1 MTSEKPLIVQGVDTL
16 LLEVASP
23 GFEAARSEL
32 LAFAELIKAPEHV
45 HTYRVTALSIW
56 NARAAGVTTEQIA
69 ATLRRFSRYPVPDAT
84 LFEIGSHAARFGKL
98 RLVGADDGLV
108 LESSDDESL
117 EIVRRH
123 REVSRWLGDRIGGN
137 AFRVDPEK
145 RGLLKLAL
153 VRAGFP
159 PNDEAGYARG
169 LPLSFALRDVTLAG
183 NPFALRAY
191 QVEAARAFDD
201 ARLTAGGSGVIV
213 LPCGAGKTVVGLAC
227 AHALQCTTLVL
238 CTSVTAARQWLAEA
252 LDKTTLDA
260 DQVGIY
266 AGPDRALRPFT
277 VATYQMLT
285 HRRRSGEPMTNL
297 EVFDRGNWGLII
309 YDEVHLLP
317 APVFQ
322 ITAALQARRR
332 LGLTATLVREDGHE
346 DDVFALIGPKKADVP
361 WRELERQGWVATA
374 RCTEMRVPMPP
385 QRRLNYAAAG
395 ARQQFRMAAEN
406 PAKSVLVR
414 ALVERHRDDRILV
427 MAMYVEQIRELAAAL
442 AIPVLT
448 GSTSQ
453 KRRDKMFAA
462 FRKGEIRRL
471 AVSKIGSLALDLPEA
486 NVAIQVSGTF
496 GSRQEEAQRLGRIL
510 RPKRDGG
517 QAHFYSLVSA
527 ATVEQEYAM
536 HRQRFLCEQGYEY
549 AIADAEV
556 PADEFPAVDAV
567 VTGEPAPDPRPPAAD
582 DDAPV
587 PPAAAGT
594 RRERR
599 FHLVPTGTGSPPR

>member
-1 MTSEKPLIVQGVDTL
+1 MASDQPLIVQGVDTL

-23 GFEAARSEL
+23 RFEEARSQL

-56 NARAAGVTTEQIA
+56 NARAAGVTVEQIV
-69 ATLRRFSRYPVPDAT
+69 ATLREFSRYPVPDAT
-84 LFEIGSHAARFGKL
+84 LAEIRSHAARFGKL
-98 RLVGADDGLV
+98 RLLAGDDGLV

-117 EIVRRH
+117 EIARRH
-123 REVSRWLGDRIGGN
+123 REVSKWLGDRVGRY
-137 AFRVDPEK
+137 AFQVDAEK

-169 LPLSFALRDVTLAG
+169 LPLSFALRDTALSG
-183 NPFALRAY
+183 QPFALRAY
-191 QVEAARAFDD
+191 QVEAVRAFDD
-201 ARLTAGGSGVIV
+201 ARHTAGGSGVIV

-227 AHALQCTTLVL
+227 VHVLQCTTLVL
-238 CTSVTAARQWLAEA
+238 CTSVTAARQWVAEA

-260 DQVGIY
+260 EQVGIY

-285 HRRRSGEPMTNL
+285 YRRRAGEPMDNL

-332 LGLTATLVREDGHE
+332 LGLTATLVREDGRE

-361 WRELERQGWVATA
+361 WRELEQQGWVATA
-374 RCTEMRVPMPP
+374 RCAEVRVPLPP
-385 QRRLNYAAAG
+385 QRRLNYAASG
-395 ARQQFRMAAEN
+395 PRRQFRIAAEN
-406 PAKSVLVR
+406 PAKVILAR
-414 ALVERHRDDRILV
+414 MLLEHHGDDRILV
-427 MAMYVEQIRELAAAL
+427 MAMYVEQIRDLAAAL

-448 GSTSQ
+448 GRSSQ
-453 KRRDKMFAA
+453 KRRDKLFAA
-462 FRKGEIRRL
+462 FRDGEIRRL

-510 RPKRDGG
+510 RPKHDGG
-517 QAHFYSLVSA
+517 QAYFYSLVSA

-549 AIADAEV
+549 AIVDAEV
-556 PADEFPAVDAV
+556 LSDGA
-567 VTGEPAPDPRPPAAD
+567 GEPTPPA
-582 DDAPV
+582 
-587 PPAAAGT
+587 PPAGNGAHAASVAGASD
-594 RRERR
+594 ERR
-599 FHLVPTGTGSPPR
+599 LRLVRPDEREPPR

>member
-1 MTSEKPLIVQGVDTL
+1 MASDQPLIVQGVDTL

-23 GFEAARSEL
+23 RFEEARSQL

-45 HTYRVTALSIW
+45 HTYRVTALSVW
-56 NARAAGVTTEQIA
+56 NARAAGVTVERIV
-69 ATLRRFSRYPVPDAT
+69 ATLREFSRYPVPDAT
-84 LFEIGSHAARFGKL
+84 LTEIRSHAGRFGKL
-98 RLVGADDGLV
+98 RLLAGDDGLV
-108 LESSDDESL
+108 LESSDDETL
-117 EIVRRH
+117 EIARRH
-123 REVSRWLGDRIGGN
+123 REVSKWLGEPIGRH
-137 AFRVDPEK
+137 AFQVDAEK

-169 LPLSFALRDVTLAG
+169 LPLSFSLRENTLNG
-183 NPFALRAY
+183 QPFALRDY
-191 QVEAARAFDD
+191 QADAARAFDD
-201 ARLTAGGSGVIV
+201 ARHTAGGSGVIV

-227 AHALQCTTLVL
+227 AHALQGTTLVL
-238 CTSVTAARQWLAEA
+238 CTSVTAARQWITEA
-252 LDKTTLDA
+252 LDKTTLDTE
-260 DQVGIY
+260 QVGMY
-266 AGPDRALRPFT
+266 AGPDRTLRPFT

-285 HRRRSGEPMTNL
+285 YRRRADEAMSNL

-332 LGLTATLVREDGHE
+332 LGLTATLVREDGRE

-374 RCTEMRVPMPP
+374 RCTEVRVPLPP
-385 QRRLNYAAAG
+385 QRRLTYAASG
-395 ARQQFRMAAEN
+395 PRRQFRMAAEN
-406 PAKSVLVR
+406 PAKTALVR
-414 ALVERHRDDRILV
+414 ALLERHRDDLILV

-448 GSTSQ
+448 GASSQ
-453 KRRDKMFAA
+453 KRRDKLFAA
-462 FRKGEIRRL
+462 FRNGEIRCL

-549 AIADAEV
+549 AIVDAEV
-556 PADEFPAVDAV
+556 PETAAV
-567 VTGEPAPDPRPPAAD
+567 EPAPPLSPTVD
-582 DDAPV
+582 DDATAPV
-587 PPAAAGT
+587 AAEAGH
-594 RRERR
+594 ERR
-599 FHLVPTGTGSPPR
+599 FTLVRPGNGSRLP

>member
-1 MTSEKPLIVQGVDTL
+1 MGSDQPLIVQGVDTL

-23 GFEAARSEL
+23 RFEEARSQL

-56 NARAAGVTTEQIA
+56 NARAAGVTVEQIV
-69 ATLRRFSRYPVPDAT
+69 ATLHQFSRYPVPGAT
-84 LFEIGSHAARFGKL
+84 LAEIRSHAARFGKL
-98 RLVGADDGLV
+98 RLLAGDEGLV

-117 EIVRRH
+117 EIARRH
-123 REVSRWLGDRIGGN
+123 REVSKWLGERVGPQ
-137 AFRVDPEK
+137 AFQVDAEK

-153 VRAGFP
+153 VRAGYP

-169 LPLSFALRDVTLAG
+169 LPLSFALRETTLSG
-183 NPFALRAY
+183 QRFALRDY
-191 QVEAARAFDD
+191 QVQAARAFDD

-227 AHALQCTTLVL
+227 ARALQRTTLVL
-238 CTSVTAARQWLAEA
+238 CTSVTAARQWIGEA

-260 DQVGIY
+260 EQVGIY
-266 AGPDRALRPFT
+266 AGPHRALRPFT

-285 HRRRSGEPMTNL
+285 HRRRAEEPMTNL

-332 LGLTATLVREDGHE
+332 LGLTATLVREDGRE

-361 WRELERQGWVATA
+361 WRELEQQGWVATA
-374 RCTEMRVPMPP
+374 RCTEVRVPLPP
-385 QRRLNYAAAG
+385 QRRLSYAAAG
-395 ARQQFRMAAEN
+395 PRRQFRMAAEN
-406 PAKSVLVR
+406 PAKTALVR
-414 ALVERHRDDRILV
+414 ELLERHGDDLVLV

-448 GSTSQ
+448 GTSSQ
-453 KRRDKMFAA
+453 KRRDKLFAA
-462 FRKGEIRRL
+462 FRKGEVRRL

-486 NVAIQVSGTF
+486 NVAIQLSGTF

-549 AIADAEV
+549 AIVDAEAAA
-556 PADEFPAVDAV
+556 PAADES
-567 VTGEPAPDPRPPAAD
+567 APPLPPAAD
-582 DDAPV
+582 DNGAAPGT
-587 PPAAAGT
+587 PGAGH
-594 RRERR
+594 ERR
-599 FHLVPTGTGSPPR
+599 FTLVHPGNGNPPR

>member
-1 MTSEKPLIVQGVDTL
+1 MASDQPLIVQGVDTL

-23 GFEAARSEL
+23 RFEEARSQL

-56 NARAAGVTTEQIA
+56 NARAAGVTVEQIV
-69 ATLRRFSRYPVPDAT
+69 ATLREFSRYPVPDAT
-84 LFEIGSHAARFGKL
+84 LAEIRSHAARFGKL
-98 RLVGADDGLV
+98 RLLAGDDGLV

-117 EIVRRH
+117 EIARRH
-123 REVSRWLGDRIGGN
+123 REVSKWLGDRVGRY
-137 AFRVDPEK
+137 AFQVDAEK

-169 LPLSFALRDVTLAG
+169 LPLSFALRDTALSG
-183 NPFALRAY
+183 QPFALRAY
-191 QVEAARAFDD
+191 QVEAVRAFDD
-201 ARLTAGGSGVIV
+201 ARHTAGGSGVIV

-227 AHALQCTTLVL
+227 VHVLQCTTLVL
-238 CTSVTAARQWLAEA
+238 CTSVTAARQWVAEA

-260 DQVGIY
+260 EQVGIY

-285 HRRRSGEPMTNL
+285 YRRRAGEPMDNL

-332 LGLTATLVREDGHE
+332 LGLTATLVREDGRE

-361 WRELERQGWVATA
+361 WRELEQQGWVATA
-374 RCTEMRVPMPP
+374 RCAEVRVPLPP
-385 QRRLNYAAAG
+385 QRRLNYAASG
-395 ARQQFRMAAEN
+395 PRRQFRIAAEN
-406 PAKSVLVR
+406 PAKVILAR
-414 ALVERHRDDRILV
+414 MLLEHHGDDRILV

-448 GSTSQ
+448 GRSSQ
-453 KRRDKMFAA
+453 RRRDKLFAA
-462 FRKGEIRRL
+462 FRDGEIRRL

-510 RPKRDGG
+510 RPKHDGG
-517 QAHFYSLVSA
+517 QAYFYSLVSA

-549 AIADAEV
+549 AIVDAEV
-556 PADEFPAVDAV
+556 LSDGA
-567 VTGEPAPDPRPPAAD
+567 GEPTPPA
-582 DDAPV
+582 
-587 PPAAAGT
+587 PPAENGAHAASVAGT
-594 RRERR
+594 SDERQLR
-599 FHLVPTGTGSPPR
+599 LVRPDER

>member
-1 MTSEKPLIVQGVDTL
+1 MDLGP
-16 LLEVASP
+16 
-23 GFEAARSEL
+23 
-32 LAFAELIKAPEHV
+32 
-45 HTYRVTALSIW
+45 
-56 NARAAGVTTEQIA
+56 QIT

-117 EIVRRH
+117 EIVRRGIA
-123 REVSRWLGDRIGGN
+123 EVSRWLGDRIGLGM
-137 AFRVDPEK
+137 AFRVDAAPDDVIRSAACSSWRWCGPAFLPTTK
-145 RGLLKLAL
+145 PAKPRTT
-153 VRAGFP
+153 RRPMF
-159 PNDEAGYARG
+159 GYACG

-183 NPFALRAY
+183 KPFALRAY
-191 QVEAARAFDD
+191 QMEAARAFDD
-201 ARLTAGGSGVIV
+201 ARLTAGGSGRDSAAVRRRQDGGRPGLRARAPV
-213 LPCGAGKTVVGLAC
+213 HHAGAGR
-227 AHALQCTTLVL
+227 L

-260 DQVGIY
+260 EQVGSGWRIYAEQVGIY

-361 WRELERQGWVATA
+361 WRELERQGWVASA
-374 RCTEMRVPMPP
+374 RCTEVRVPMPP

-414 ALVERHRDDRILV
+414 ALVERHREDRILV

-448 GSTSQ
+448 GSSSQ
-453 KRRDKMFAA
+453 KRRDKLFAA

-549 AIADAEV
+549 AIAEVEV
-556 PADEFPAVDAV
+556 PA
-567 VTGEPAPDPRPPAAD
+567 GEPAPDSPAPTANG
-582 DDAPV
+582 DAPV
-587 PPAAAGT
+587 PPAAAGA

-599 FHLVPTGTGSPPR
+599 FQLVPTGTGNPPR

>member
-1 MTSEKPLIVQGVDTL
+1 MAGDQPLIVQGVDTL

-23 GFEAARSEL
+23 RFEEARSQL

-56 NARAAGVTTEQIA
+56 NARAAGIAVEQIVTT
-69 ATLRRFSRYPVPDAT
+69 LREFSRYPVPDAT
-84 LFEIGSHAARFGKL
+84 LAEIRSHAARFGKL
-98 RLVGADDGLV
+98 RLLAGDDGLV

-117 EIVRRH
+117 EIARRH
-123 REVSRWLGDRIGGN
+123 REVSKWLGKRIDER
-137 AFRVDPEK
+137 AFQVDAEK

-169 LPLSFALRDVTLAG
+169 LPLGFALRDTTLNG
-183 NPFALRAY
+183 QPFALRAY
-191 QVEAARAFDD
+191 QAEAARAFDD

-238 CTSVTAARQWLAEA
+238 CTSVTAARQWVAEA
-252 LDKTTLDA
+252 LDKTTLD
-260 DQVGIY
+260 DQQVGIY

-285 HRRRSGEPMTNL
+285 HRRRADEPMTNL

-332 LGLTATLVREDGHE
+332 LGLTATLVRKDGHE

-374 RCTEMRVPMPP
+374 RCTEMRVPLPP
-385 QRRLNYAAAG
+385 PRRLGYAAAG
-395 ARQQFRMAAEN
+395 PRQQFRRAAEN
-406 PAKSVLVR
+406 PVKTALVR
-414 ALVERHRDDRILV
+414 TLLEHHRDDHVLV

-448 GSTSQ
+448 GTSSQ
-453 KRRDKMFAA
+453 KRRDKLFAA
-462 FRKGEIRRL
+462 FRDGEIRRL

-527 ATVEQEYAM
+527 ATVEQDYAM

-549 AIADAEV
+549 AIVDAE
-556 PADEFPAVDAV
+556 PQDAG
-567 VTGEPAPDPRPPAAD
+567 TGESPHPPPAANGK
-582 DDAPV
+582 DAA
-587 PPAAAGT
+587 PAIAGT
-594 RRERR
+594 SRERR
-599 FHLVPTGTGSPPR
+599 LHLVRPGDET

>member
-1 MTSEKPLIVQGVDTL
+1 MASDQPLIVQGVDTL
-16 LLEVASP
+16 LLEVASSR
-23 GFEAARSEL
+23 FEEARSQL

-56 NARAAGVTTEQIA
+56 NARAAGVTVEQIV
-69 ATLRRFSRYPVPDAT
+69 ATLREYSRYPVSDAT
-84 LFEIGSHAARFGKL
+84 LTEIRSHAARFGKL
-98 RLVGADDGLV
+98 RLVAGKDGLV
-108 LESSDDESL
+108 LESSDDESM

-123 REVSRWLGDRIGGN
+123 REVSKWLGPRTGRYT
-137 AFRVDPEK
+137 FQVDAEK

-169 LPLSFALRDVTLAG
+169 APLSFALRHTTLSG
-183 NPFALRAY
+183 RPFALRAY
-191 QVEAARAFDD
+191 QVEAARAFED
-201 ARLTAGGSGVIV
+201 ARHTAGGSGVIV

-227 AHALQCTTLVL
+227 MKALQTTTLVL
-238 CTSVTAARQWLAEA
+238 CTSVTAARQWISEA
-252 LDKTTLDA
+252 LDKTTLEA
-260 DQVGIY
+260 EEMGLY

-285 HRRRSGEPMTNL
+285 YRRRSDEQMTHL

-332 LGLTATLVREDGHE
+332 LGLTATLVREDGRE

-374 RCTEMRVPMPP
+374 RCTEVRVPLPP
-385 QRRLNYAAAG
+385 PRRLDYAAAG
-395 ARQQFRMAAEN
+395 PRRQFRMAAEN
-406 PAKSVLVR
+406 PAKTALVR
-414 ALVERHRDDRILV
+414 ALLEQHRDDLVLV
-427 MAMYVEQIRELAAAL
+427 MAMYVEQIKGLAGAL

-448 GSTSQ
+448 GNSSQ
-453 KRRDKMFAA
+453 KRRDALFAA
-462 FRKGEIRRL
+462 FRKGEIKRL

-510 RPKRDGG
+510 RPKSDGRP
-517 QAHFYSLVSA
+517 AHFYSLVSA
-527 ATVEQEYAM
+527 ATVEQEFAM

-549 AIADAEV
+549 AIVDAEA
-556 PADEFPAVDAV
+556 PDAPAV
-567 VTGEPAPDPRPPAAD
+567 EP
-582 DDAPV
+582 
-587 PPAAAGT
+587 PPAAAPPAGDDGEMEVT
-594 RRERR
+594 AGGAGERR
-599 FHLVPTGTGSPPR
+599 LQLVRPGERNPQR